1 MAFPII
7 AYLSMLHGSAD
18 LSPSGLSSTPAPDTG
33 FLVDDLQDHR
43 AFKIWKSSALTDD
56 QNIDIDVGVGNTAT
70 CDYLSIINSNLKGQV
85 ASIEIFADTFTP
97 PTTSRVAA
105 FPVDSDDIHIELF
118 TAPSAFRH
126 WRLQLQKGVAFTA
139 APFIGELLL
148 GSRMTLPEFLG
159 GDTDPFFKTVEV
171 ASERSQGGNHLGA
184 VIRGVGRRGELVL
197 GGDAGIARTF
207 YTSDLNAF
215 LDNHAF
221 KRQPFIFVLDSAD
234 ADFDNPLWVRVPDDD
249 PIVRTPVGG
258 RWSRLRLVLPI
269 EEAIMVS
276 A

>member
-56 QNIDIDVGVGNTAT
+56 QDIIIDVGVGNTAT
-70 CDYLSIINSNLKGQV
+70 CDYLSVINSNLLSQV
-85 ASIEIFADTFTP
+85 ASIQIFADSFTP
-97 PTTSRVAA
+97 PTTNRISD
-105 FPVDSDDIHIELF
+105 FTIDSDDVHVELF
-118 TAPSAFRH
+118 AAPSAFRY
-126 WRLQLQKGVAFTA
+126 WKVRLKKGGAFTE

-148 GSRMTLPEFLG
+148 GLRTTLPEFLG
-159 GDTDPFFKTVEV
+159 SDIDPFFKSVEI
-171 ASERSQGGNHLGA
+171 ASSRSQGGNHLGA
-184 VIRGVGRRGELVL
+184 VIRGVKRRGEIILA
-197 GGDAGIARTF
+197 GEAGISRSF

-215 LDNHAF
+215 LNDHAF
-221 KRQPFIFVLDSAD
+221 KRLPFIFIVDSAD
-234 ADFDNPLWVRVPDDD
+234 ADFDNPLWVRVTDTGE
-249 PIVRTPVGG
+249 IMRTPVGG
-258 RWSRLRLVLPI
+258 KWSRFRLVLPI